1 MNQLFAIQKQL
12 ANAVRFPNELAPHGI
27 EQERLDVYREL
38 VINNVANFVR
48 SAFPVLR
55 GICGEDVFDKK
66 IRQFFQQS
74 QLDSP
79 YFVEI
84 PEAFL
89 GWLQE
94 NAADLPA
101 FALELAHYEWLELEL
116 FRREEK
122 GHPSRTPIIW
132 SEQLPLESSDNNHQA
147 IAISSLLEVAA
158 FQYPVH
164 QLSEHYQPIEPPEQ
178 PTFLAVYRGL
188 DDQVH
193 FMQLDALS
201 TATIQ
206 LLQSSVMTGHQLIS
220 SIAQL
225 VPTLNNETIK
235 AGVAHLVATLSSHG
249 LIFFTEASNMS
260 SECPQK

>member
-12 ANAVRFPNELAPHGI
+12 ADAVRFPNELAPHGI

-55 GICGEDVFDKK
+55 GICGDDVFDKK

-101 FALELAHYEWLELEL
+101 FALELTHYEWLELEL
-116 FRREEK
+116 FRREEE
-122 GHPSRTPIIW
+122 GHPSEKPQIW

-188 DDQVH
+188 DDQIH

-206 LLQSSVMTGHQLIS
+206 LLQSSDYSFNELTTVISQLIPQMNPADVRAGILS
-220 SIAQL
+220 LLDKL
-225 VPTLNNETIK
+225 VIQ
-235 AGVAHLVATLSSHG
+235 GLVRYL
-249 LIFFTEASNMS
+249 
-260 SECPQK
+260 

>member
-55 GICGEDVFDKK
+55 GICGDDVFDKK

-122 GHPSRTPIIW
+122 GHPSRTPLIW
-132 SEQLPLESSDNNHQA
+132 SEQLSLESSDNDHQA

-164 QLSEHYQPIEPPEQ
+164 QLSEQYQPLEPPEQ

-188 DDQVH
+188 DDQIH

-206 LLQSSVMTGHQLIS
+206 LLQASDYCLDELVVQIS
-220 SIAQL
+220 QL
-225 VPTLNNETIK
+225 VPQMPFAEVR
-235 AGVAHLVATLSSHG
+235 AGIFSLLEKLSIQG
-249 LIFFTEASNMS
+249 MVGYLEKNV
-260 SECPQK
+260 Q

>member
-12 ANAVRFPNELAPHGI
+12 ADAVRFPNELAPHGI

-55 GICGEDVFDKK
+55 GICGDDVFDKK

-122 GHPSRTPIIW
+122 GHSCRTPIIW
-132 SEQLPLESSDNNHQA
+132 SEQLPLESSDNDHQA

-206 LLQSSVMTGHQLIS
+206 LLQSSDYSFNELATVISQLIPQMNPADVRAGILS
-220 SIAQL
+220 LLDKL
-225 VPTLNNETIK
+225 VIQ
-235 AGVAHLVATLSSHG
+235 GLVRYL
-249 LIFFTEASNMS
+249 
-260 SECPQK
+260 

>member
-1 MNQLFAIQKQL
+1 
-12 ANAVRFPNELAPHGI
+12 
-27 EQERLDVYREL
+27 VYREL

-55 GICGEDVFDKK
+55 GICGDDVFDKK
-66 IRQFFQQS
+66 IRHFFQQS

-122 GHPSRTPIIW
+122 GHPCRTPIIW
-132 SEQLPLESSDNNHQA
+132 SEQLPLESSDNDHQA

-206 LLQSSVMTGHQLIS
+206 LLQSSDYSFNELATVISQLIPQMNPVDVRAGILS
-220 SIAQL
+220 LLDKL
-225 VPTLNNETIK
+225 VIQ
-235 AGVAHLVATLSSHG
+235 GLVRYL
-249 LIFFTEASNMS
+249 
-260 SECPQK
+260 

>member
-12 ANAVRFPNELAPHGI
+12 ADAVRFPNELAPHGI

-55 GICGEDVFDKK
+55 GICGDDVFDKK

-116 FRREEK
+116 FRREEE
-122 GHPSRTPIIW
+122 GHPSEKPQIW
-132 SEQLPLESSDNNHQA
+132 SEQLPFEISDNDHQA

-164 QLSEHYQPIEPPEQ
+164 QLSEQYQPLEPPEQ
-178 PTFLAVYRGL
+178 PTFLAVYRSL

-206 LLQSSVMTGHQLIS
+206 LLKSSAMSFHQLVS

-235 AGVAHLVATLSSHG
+235 DGVVKLMEKLNSHG
-249 LIFFTEASNMS
+249 LVLLIEAPNY
-260 SECPQK
+260 

>member
-1 MNQLFAIQKQL
+1 MNQLFAIQRQL
-12 ANAVRFPNELAPHGI
+12 ADAVRFPDELVPHGI

-55 GICGEDVFDKK
+55 GICGEDIFDTK

-89 GWLQE
+89 GWLKD

-101 FALELAHYEWLELEL
+101 FALELANYEWLELEL
-116 FRREEK
+116 FRREE
-122 GHPSRTPIIW
+122 HDPSVAPLVL
-132 SEQLPLESSDNNHQA
+132 SEELSFESSDNHNQA
-147 IAISSLLEVAA
+147 ITISSLLEVAA
-158 FQYPVH
+158 FKFPVH
-164 QLSEHYQPIEPPEQ
+164 QLSMQYQPTEPPEQ
-178 PTFLAVYRGL
+178 PIFLAVYRGL
-188 DDQVH
+188 DEQVH

-201 TATIQ
+201 IATIQ
-206 LLQSSVMTGHQLIS
+206 LLQSSDYSFNELVNLIS
-220 SIAQL
+220 QL
-225 VPTLNNETIK
+225 VPQIPPTEIQM
-235 AGVAHLVATLSSHG
+235 GILSLLEKLRIQGIIRSVG
-249 LIFFTEASNMS
+249 
-260 SECPQK
+260 

>member
-1 MNQLFAIQKQL
+1 MNQLFVIQKQL
-12 ANAVRFPNELAPHGI
+12 ADAVRFPNELAPHGI

-55 GICGEDVFDKK
+55 GICGDDVFDKK

-122 GHPSRTPIIW
+122 GHPSRTPLIW
-132 SEQLPLESSDNNHQA
+132 SDQLRSESPDNDHQA

-206 LLQSSVMTGHQLIS
+206 LLQSSDYSFNELATVISQLIPQMNPADVRAGILS
-220 SIAQL
+220 LLDKL
-225 VPTLNNETIK
+225 VIQ
-235 AGVAHLVATLSSHG
+235 GLVRYL
-249 LIFFTEASNMS
+249 
-260 SECPQK
+260 

>member
-12 ANAVRFPNELAPHGI
+12 ADAVRFPNELAPHGI

-55 GICGEDVFDKK
+55 GICGDDVFDKK
-66 IRQFFQQS
+66 IRHFFQQS

-122 GHPSRTPIIW
+122 GHPCRTPIIW
-132 SEQLPLESSDNNHQA
+132 SEQLPLESSDNDHQA

-206 LLQSSVMTGHQLIS
+206 LLQSSDYSFNELATVISQLIPQMNPVDVRAGILS
-220 SIAQL
+220 LLDKL
-225 VPTLNNETIK
+225 VIQ
-235 AGVAHLVATLSSHG
+235 GLVRYL
-249 LIFFTEASNMS
+249 
-260 SECPQK
+260 